1 MGNNA
6 RYLILGSGSMDADD
20 HHSLL
25 HAKLGP
31 TFGMKFTIGGTARQF
46 QNTGDQ
52 ASKQP
57 LGNP

>member
-1 MGNNA
+1 
-6 RYLILGSGSMDADD
+6 MDADD

-25 HAKLGP
+25 HDKLGS

-57 LGNP
+57 LGIP